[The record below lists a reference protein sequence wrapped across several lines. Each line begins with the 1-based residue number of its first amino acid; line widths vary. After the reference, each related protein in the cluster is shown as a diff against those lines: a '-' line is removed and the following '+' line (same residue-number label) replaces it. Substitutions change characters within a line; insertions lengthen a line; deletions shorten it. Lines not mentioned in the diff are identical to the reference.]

1 MHIATGADTIRHK
14 GMNTVL
20 KSLIGQTMT
29 IRCAFCQ
36 TEYKTK
42 VPQKNARFLP
52 EFNQFENVSVQ
63 CPKCG
68 AIEIFNMNIPP
79 DDTGEPFQTGELPLE
94 EEIQRYYV
102 RLLMRYVREDL
113 KP

>member
-1 MHIATGADTIRHK
+1 M
-14 GMNTVL
+14 L
-20 KSLIGQTMT
+20 KSLVNQIMT
-29 IRCAFCQ
+29 IQCNFCHKEFT
-36 TEYKTK
+36 TE
-42 VPQKNARFLP
+42 VPKENVRFLP

-79 DDTGEPFQTGELPLE
+79 DDTGESFATGDLPIE